1 MADLYLLAEDGTVA
15 QRWAIGDQ
23 PAAVGRDETADIT
36 IRDDTLSRRHF
47 MIWREGDSFLIKD
60 LSSQNGTWVDGQR
73 VRGTALRQDVCIAA
87 GRTLF
92 MFSEHSLA
100 AIPAGVLSAALTAQR
115 AGGDA
120 RIVAAP
126 DAAVA

>member
-1 MADLYLLAEDGTVA
+1 
-15 QRWAIGDQ
+15 
-23 PAAVGRDETADIT
+23 
-36 IRDDTLSRRHF
+36 

-60 LSSQNGTWVDGQR
+60 LNSQNGTWVDGQC
-73 VRGTALRQDVCIAA
+73 VRGATLRDDVCIAA

-100 AIPAGVLSAALTAQR
+100 ASPAGVLSAALAEQC

-120 RIVAAP
+120 RAIAAP
-126 DAAVA
+126 GAAAA